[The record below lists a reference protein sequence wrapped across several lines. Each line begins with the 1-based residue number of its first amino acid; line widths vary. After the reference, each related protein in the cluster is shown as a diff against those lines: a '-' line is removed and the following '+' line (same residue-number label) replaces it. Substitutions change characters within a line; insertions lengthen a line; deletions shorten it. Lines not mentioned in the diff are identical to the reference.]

1 MHNILNII
9 YKYKYNIL
17 YEKILQDN
25 YYLCVDIL
33 ISELVV
39 VYIVLIYSNIYD
51 SEGDVYKYF

>member
-51 SEGDVYKYF
+51 SEGDVYTYF

>member
-1 MHNILNII
+1 MHNVLNIV

-51 SEGDVYKYF
+51 SEEDVYKYF